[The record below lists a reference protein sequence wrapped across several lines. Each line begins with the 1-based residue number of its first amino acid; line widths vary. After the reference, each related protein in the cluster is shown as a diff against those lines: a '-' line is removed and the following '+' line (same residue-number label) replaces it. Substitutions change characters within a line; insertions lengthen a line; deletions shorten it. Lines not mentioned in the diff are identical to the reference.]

1 MDKRD
6 DQELFIPPAGSYM
19 NPVNQPPPS
28 IPPPSYDSI
37 STPTAPYPID
47 SNTNETGTQ
56 QSDKNVQNKGFI
68 KVWILKPI
76 KILLKPYC

>member
-28 IPPPSYDSI
+28 LSPPSYGSASIGSGIDDSHVNENDEMQN
-37 STPTAPYPID
+37 D
-47 SNTNETGTQ
+47 SSEDDSVSCKTKLVVVCLQLIFVG
-56 QSDKNVQNKGFI
+56 
-68 KVWILKPI
+68 
-76 KILLKPYC
+76 